1 MNDGD
6 DMSIDAR
13 TALIASFERAFGARA
28 THVVRAPGR
37 VNLIGEHTDYN
48 GLPVFPM
55 AIQRAV
61 TIALRPR
68 DDAHVRL
75 ENVDARFAPRE
86 FVLADRIEPFAQ
98 GDWGNYAKAAASI
111 LRERAGIA
119 RGFDA
124 LVHGDIP
131 PAAGLSS
138 SSALVVAC
146 VLAFVAA
153 NRLDIAREELMDLAA
168 RGERYVGVHS
178 GGMDQAISLGGSAGN
193 AVVIDFDPIR
203 LRPTRVPSDWR
214 FVIANSFVSAEKSG
228 RARAAYNERVAECRA
243 ALELVTRHPRAA
255 AWPKTFRGLVEK
267 IPTRDLVALGDA
279 ILPALLAK
287 RFRHVVT
294 EGARVEL
301 AREAM
306 LAADIARFGELM
318 NASHASLRDDYEV
331 SCVELDTIVDAA
343 RASGA
348 AGARL
353 TGAGFG
359 GCAVILCTQS
369 NTVEIVRALEQQ
381 LPREGDGAT
390 RDRCIVAVAASGAS
404 IERIDS

>member
-1 MNDGD
+1 MGHMPFDVRG
-6 DMSIDAR
+6 
-13 TALIASFERAFGARA
+13 ALPAQFESAFGAKP

-61 TIALRPR
+61 TIVLRAR
-68 DDAHVRL
+68 TDGRVRL
-75 ENVDARFAPRE
+75 VNADERFGPRE
-86 FVLADRIEPFAQ
+86 FELADEIEPFAP

-119 RGFDA
+119 RGFEA
-124 LVHGDIP
+124 VVHGDIP

-146 VLAFVAA
+146 LLGFVAV
-153 NRLDIAREELMDLAA
+153 NRLEIAREELMNLAA
-168 RGERYVGVHS
+168 RGERYVGVQS
-178 GGMDQAISLGGSAGN
+178 GGMDQAISLGGRAGH

-203 LRPTRVPSDWR
+203 LRPVRVPDDWR
-214 FVIANSFVSAEKSG
+214 FVITNSFVSAEKSG
-228 RARAAYNERVAECRA
+228 RARAAYNERVVECREALRQIGAHPQA
-243 ALELVTRHPRAA
+243 AGWPRTYPGMVASIATNELVAM
-255 AWPKTFRGLVEK
+255 
-267 IPTRDLVALGDA
+267 GDR

-294 EGARVEL
+294 EGARVER
-301 AREAM
+301 ARAAM
-306 LAADIARFGELM
+306 LAGDLGRFGALM
-318 NASHASLRDDYEV
+318 NDSHASLRDDYEV
-331 SCVELDTIVDAA
+331 SCAELDTIVSSALEL
-343 RASGA
+343 GA

-359 GCAVILCTQS
+359 GCAVILCRAPADDFM
-369 NTVEIVRALEQQ
+369 RALDER
-381 LPREGDGAT
+381 LSRSDGAER
-390 RDRCIVAVAASGAS
+390 RDRVFVAVAGEGAAAAA
-404 IERIDS
+404 IES